1 MVELMPAAGD
11 HVGPVLLVLAWLF
24 AFAESAIGLGVLLP
38 GETAVLAL
46 GGTAANGTRLTV
58 LVAVVA
64 SGACA
69 GDHVGYLLGRRHGH
83 RLHQSRLVQRLGTLH
98 WDRAVGALRRHGAT
112 AVFLSRLLPVLRTL
126 TPAAAGASG
135 VSYAGVLA
143 ASAAGA
149 TVWAAVWV
157 GAGAAG
163 AASMPVVT
171 EHPAVTLAAVCA
183 VAVALGITAARR
195 RVGALPR

>member
-1 MVELMPAAGD
+1 MIELMPAAGD
-11 HVGPVLLVLAWLF
+11 HVGPVLLVLAWVF

-46 GGTAANGTRLTV
+46 GGTAANCTHFTV

-69 GDHVGYLLGRRHGH
+69 GDHVGYLLGRRQGH
-83 RLHQSRLVQRLGTLH
+83 RLHQSRLVQSLGTQH
-98 WDRAVGALRRHGAT
+98 WDRAVEALRRHGAT
-112 AVFLSRLLPVLRTL
+112 AVFLSRLLPVVRTL

-135 VSYAGVLA
+135 VSYAGFLA

-157 GAGAAG
+157 GAGAAA
-163 AASMPVVT
+163 AASTPVVT
-171 EHPAVTLAAVCA
+171 EHPAVTLAAVLV
-183 VAVALGITAARR
+183 VAVALSITAARR